1 MTTRS
6 IPTSKFHYSIEPDF
20 ASLFRVVIFDNI
32 ISDVIERLENGTGF
46 DKFKQAITLIICQQ
60 LVNRG

>member
-6 IPTSKFHYSIEPDF
+6 IPTSIFHYSIEPDF
-20 ASLFRVVIFDNI
+20 ASLIQVVIFDNI
-32 ISDVIERLENGTGF
+32 ISDVVKRLENGAGL